1 MKSRSELSLMEAL
14 HALADPVRLE
24 IVRQLD
30 EQARRNAERSESI
43 CRSPLSRTIFV
54 YCLKV
59 ASSFQNLRGRS
70 SSSGFGARIST
81 PGFPAG

>member
-14 HALADPVRLE
+14 HALADAVRLE

-30 EQARRNAERSESI
+30 EQARRHAERSGSI
-43 CRSPLSRTIFV
+43 CRSPLSIFV
-54 YCLKV
+54 YCIKV

-81 PGFPAG
+81 PGFPSG